1 MKYKKNKN
9 QIKQTP
15 TEEEEEE
22 EEEKEHGNSLRSVDS
37 KVGFTMKIKRGYTIK
52 EEDESLQE
60 SSDEPKVTAPKRI
73 NQSKVGKS
81 HQTIDTDFGDGLFSN
96 GEDL

>member
-52 EEDESLQE
+52 EEDES
-60 SSDEPKVTAPKRI
+60 
-73 NQSKVGKS
+73 
-81 HQTIDTDFGDGLFSN
+81 
-96 GEDL
+96 

>member
-1 MKYKKNKN
+1 MKYKKSKN

-15 TEEEEEE
+15 TEEE

-37 KVGFTMKIKRGYTIK
+37 KVGFTMNIKRGYTIK

-60 SSDEPKVTAPKRI
+60 SSDELKVTAPKRI

-81 HQTIDTDFGDGLFSN
+81 HQTIDTDFGDGLFGN

>member
-1 MKYKKNKN
+1 MKYKKSKN

-22 EEEKEHGNSLRSVDS
+22 KEHGNSLKSVDS
-37 KVGFTMKIKRGYTIK
+37 KVGFTMNIKRGYTIK

-60 SSDEPKVTAPKRI
+60 SSDELKVTAPKRI

-81 HQTIDTDFGDGLFSN
+81 HQTIDTDFGDGLFGN